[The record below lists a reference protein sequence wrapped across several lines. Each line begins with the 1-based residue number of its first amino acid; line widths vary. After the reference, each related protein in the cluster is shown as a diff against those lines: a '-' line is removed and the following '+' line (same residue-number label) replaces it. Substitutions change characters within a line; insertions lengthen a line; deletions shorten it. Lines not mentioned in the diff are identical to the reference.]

1 MCIFDQVFSR
11 IYQYLQLGMKTEWK
25 LTKLSATIFV
35 FIFFA
40 EAETSTET
48 PKMTTETNAIN
59 NGRGGNTERTR
70 KQKWAL
76 VRTYKTPES

>member
-40 EAETSTET
+40 EAEMNTKT
-48 PKMTTETNAIN
+48 PEMNTETNTTGNRYGA
-59 NGRGGNTERTR
+59 NTERTR

-76 VRTYKTPES
+76 VRT